1 MMLTPTWTCPTT
13 CLIRQTMKTGNATR
27 SLQQPPTKRWPQNYL
42 PLNANSVW
50 FSLIDGERWR
60 MKGRASGKAEG
71 RGEGMEGKIVIRQKE
86 REELVFFPKLWVG
99 FADNIGV

>member
-1 MMLTPTWTCPTT
+1 
-13 CLIRQTMKTGNATR
+13 
-27 SLQQPPTKRWPQNYL
+27 
-42 PLNANSVW
+42 
-50 FSLIDGERWR
+50 